1 MKKAVIFSV
10 LFCILI
16 SCNSKNNNKEVSEM
30 QKKVNEFAEF
40 KLTSNIDD
48 LTDNQ
53 KEMLSI
59 FFEVAKIMDRLFWH
73 QTYKGKRPAMAL
85 SEDEMTQEFLLINYG
100 PWERLNDDKP
110 FLDSVGKKP
119 AGSGFYPTDMTE
131 AEFNALE
138 TPNKKDLYTL
148 IKRDEQGE
156 LYTIPYHEAYKKQL
170 ETASELLKKASS
182 LAEDKDF
189 KKYLELRSEAL
200 LSSDYLASDLA
211 WMDMKNNRIDF
222 VVGPIETYEDKLY
235 GYKAAFE
242 SYILLKDIEWSKK
255 LDRFAGLL
263 PELQKNLPVEDKY
276 KAEVPGSNSDLGAYD
291 VVYYAGDCNAGSKTI
306 AINLPNDPK
315 VHAQKGSRRLQLK
328 NAMQAKFDKI
338 LVPISQVVINPEQQK
353 HITFEA
359 FFENTMFHEVAHG
372 IGVHHVLNDTVSVRQ
387 ALKDKASALEEGKA
401 DILGLFI
408 VDELVKMG
416 ELNTD
421 TKNNYVTFSA
431 GLFRSIRFGAAS
443 SHGIANLMRYNY
455 FKEKNAFSRD
465 EKGIYTINFDEMK
478 NAIES
483 LTKEILIIQGNG
495 NYDAAVKFVEKYAV
509 KPVELTSDLEKI
521 NSSNIPKDIV
531 FNQGPEMLGLEAC
544 NPENC
549 TKSKP
554 CNHKQ

>member
-1 MKKAVIFSV
+1 MKKTVIFSV

-16 SCNSKNNNKEVSEM
+16 SCNSNNNNQEVSEM

-131 AEFNALE
+131 AEFDTLE
-138 TPNKKDLYTL
+138 APDKKDLYTL
-148 IKRDEQGE
+148 IKRDEQGK
-156 LYTIPYHEAYKKQL
+156 LYTIPYHKAYKKQL
-170 ETASELLKKASS
+170 ETASELLKKASC
-182 LAEDKDF
+182 LAEDEDF

-263 PELQKNLPVEDKY
+263 PELQKNLPIEDKY

-338 LVPISQVVINPEQQK
+338 LVPISKVVINPEQQK
-353 HITFEA
+353 YITFEA

-372 IGVHHVLNDTVSVRQ
+372 IGVHHVLNDTISVRQ
-387 ALKDKASALEEGKA
+387 ALKDKSSALEEGKA

-421 TKNNYVTFSA
+421 TKNNYVTFAA

-483 LTKEILIIQGNG
+483 LTKEILVIQGNG
-495 NYDAAVKFVEKYAV
+495 DYDSAVKFVEKYAV

-549 TKSKP
+549 SNSKP
-554 CNHKQ
+554 CEHKH